1 MSVSNVRWQR
11 VLGIVVTLIMV
22 FALVAPTAV
31 NATKAPVREPAKT
44 IQGRT
49 YEARFVGQT
58 NGTAAQIAERLY
70 GPTRG
75 ITETLTG
82 KGAGPFKEQVG
93 SWNLPWAK
101 SKRNSVP
108 TFPKPSTNGA
118 NTEDRKKIYD
128 EEPSPD
134 LFAFWEGLNQGS
146 NRTLFGFGFLPPD
159 TTGDTSGDVWSYG
172 YYVQTVNTT
181 LAVWDYSKTNVY
193 GGWPKTI
200 LGPFPINQLWA
211 GTGTSC

>member
-1 MSVSNVRWQR
+1 MSVSTSRWQR

-22 FALVAPTAV
+22 FAMVTPTAV

-58 NGTAAQIAERLY
+58 NGTLSQIAERLY

-82 KGAGPFKEQVG
+82 KGAGPFKEQTG

-101 SKRNSVP
+101 SKPQQRS
-108 TFPKPSTNGA
+108 
-118 NTEDRKKIYD
+118 
-128 EEPSPD
+128 D
-134 LFAFWEGLNQGS
+134 L
-146 NRTLFGFGFLPPD
+146 P
-159 TTGDTSGDVWSYG
+159 
-172 YYVQTVNTT
+172 QTQQRRRE
-181 LAVWDYSKTNVY
+181 Y
-193 GGWPKTI
+193 
-200 LGPFPINQLWA
+200 
-211 GTGTSC
+211 